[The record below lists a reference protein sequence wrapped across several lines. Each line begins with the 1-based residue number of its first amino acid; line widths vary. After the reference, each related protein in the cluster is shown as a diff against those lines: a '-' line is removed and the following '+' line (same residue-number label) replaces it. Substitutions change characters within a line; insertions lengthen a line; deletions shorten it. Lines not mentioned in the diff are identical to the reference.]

1 MPNRQKS
8 PKLTLSAALDD
19 RSIVLVGLMGAGKT
33 CIGKGLASKTGLSF
47 VDADAEIEAAANC
60 TVEEIFA
67 RYGEQAF
74 RDGERRVIARL
85 LEGPRQ
91 VLATGG
97 GAFVNPETRKNVHR
111 DGVSVWLKADLDILV
126 QRVSRRNDRP
136 LLKND
141 NPRATLERLIEQR
154 YPCYAEADITVDT
167 GNEPPDSTVGK
178 VVDALN
184 AHAAALTAAALTKD
198 NAAQ

>member
-1 MPNRQKS
+1 M
-8 PKLTLSAALDD
+8 LSEALDD

-33 CIGKGLASKTGLSF
+33 CIGKRLATKIGLGF
-47 VDADAEIEAAANC
+47 VDADAEIEAAADC

-97 GAFVNPETRKNVHR
+97 GAFVNPETRVNVHR

-167 GNEPPDSTVGK
+167 GNEPPDSTVEK

-184 AHAAALTAAALTKD
+184 AHAAALTED